1 MGETRDPREARDTRK
16 AGKARSRGDGSFLV
30 SVARL
35 LRTPGGRRAVQFEAV
50 IPELSITSSQVPDGE
65 TVSVDLVLESVS
77 GAILVT
83 GTVTAP
89 FEGSCRRCLVT
100 ARGTLRAEVRELVGH
115 EPDPET
121 EYVLSGDLLDLEPI
135 VHDACILELP
145 LAPLCTTSCLGL
157 CPECGSNRNIE
168 PCSCLPVTDV
178 RWAAL
183 AGLNESEVSEGADP
197 PRGRAARAGGEPD
210 TLSEESDDGRPEE
223 EDLQVEEP

>member
-1 MGETRDPREARDTRK
+1 
-16 AGKARSRGDGSFLV
+16 
-30 SVARL
+30 VARL
-35 LRTPGGRRAVQFEAV
+35 LRTPGSRRAVQFEAV
-50 IPELSITSSQVPDGE
+50 IPELSITSCRVPEGE
-65 TVSVDLVLESVS
+65 PVSVDFMLESVS

-89 FEGSCRRCLVT
+89 FEGECRRCLGT
-100 ARGTLRAEVRELVGH
+100 ARGTIRAEVRELVGR

-121 EYVLSGDLLDLEPI
+121 EYLLSGDVLDLEPI

-168 PCSCLPVTDV
+168 HCSCMPVTDV

-183 AGLNESEVSEGADP
+183 AELNESEVSEGADL
-197 PRGRAARAGGEPD
+197 PRGRVARGGGELDP
-210 TLSEESDDGRPEE
+210 LSEESDDGRPEE